1 MIMSFEIWMASENVS
16 TDSKGSAFQ
25 VLEGDR
31 MQSIMSSVSMILRGL

>member
-25 VLEGDR
+25 VLEGDAVYYVIC
-31 MQSIMSSVSMILRGL
+31 QHDSEGP